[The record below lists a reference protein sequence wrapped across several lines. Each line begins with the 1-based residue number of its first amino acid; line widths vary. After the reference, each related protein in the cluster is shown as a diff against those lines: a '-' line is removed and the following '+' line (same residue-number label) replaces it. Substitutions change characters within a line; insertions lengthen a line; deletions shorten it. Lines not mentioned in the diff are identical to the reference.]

1 MKVRIKQTEKGK
13 KEGKETQAEQTK
25 VSAKQAKKA
34 EEKGIQEKEKT
45 VSREKKLLRTKTGE
59 IFGFSIRTQ
68 LIIGFCIPILFLMT
82 VGVVSYQK
90 AAAGLTENYENSTMN
105 ALEMTRNSLDSSFK
119 IISQEVMELGQDAT
133 VRSYAL
139 GAFSKDSTKKGQ
151 SKNDLKNKLSVMET
165 SSDLIQN
172 IHIIPVDGE
181 AVLTTKTLSS
191 AEIDSFMTKLK
202 DSEDGALLENDFVK
216 WTGSHPCIDGVME
229 ISEKDYLVFCSQ
241 AIRSGDNKALIVID
255 VSTEEIGNLLSQL
268 DFGENSQVSFVTDS
282 GKEIDSGAA
291 IPVTET
297 EFFEKGKAEGNEWFT
312 QYVTYE
318 RKEYFYMMCKS
329 ATLDG
334 YITVLVPKANIV
346 KSSVGIR
353 NLTLLLVIS
362 ATAVAI
368 LLGIFIT
375 AGISRNIRKSEKSLK
390 RVSEGELFLPAKN
403 ERIPKNEFGRLHGA
417 IRNTITK
424 MRQLVLEVIKMMGIV
439 SDSGSLVD
447 ESGKQVSRYVQD
459 MNEQMKRVET
469 IVESESIEIENCNE
483 QMEKLSDEIKA
494 VSKGIMETI
503 EQVHQSRDMIYGGQ
517 EAVESMTKQA
527 AQTTQATGEVQQKVS
542 MLGEKLGDIAGFA
555 ENIQDIASQT
565 NLLSLNASIEAARAG
580 ENGRG
585 FSVVAEEIRKLAD
598 NAGKTAASIQDMIKE
613 IRSYSKEAVER
624 VEIAEDIVTKQG
636 ESVRNTSEAFENMNR
651 FLESMIDKMERLA
664 VEVEGMNNERRT
676 TLSSIRSIG
685 ELSGD
690 LVHFSE
696 QMKESLQLQ
705 VKAAGT
711 LTEQADKMK
720 ENMGTLKETVE
731 IFKVEM

>member
-1 MKVRIKQTEKGK
+1 MEVLTKQTKKGK
-13 KEGKETQAEQTK
+13 KERQERKSPAAQ
-25 VSAKQAKKA
+25 KQIGRK
-34 EEKGIQEKEKT
+34 I
-45 VSREKKLLRTKTGE
+45 GE
-59 IFGFSIRTQ
+59 NFGFSIRTQ

-82 VGVVSYQK
+82 VGIVSYQK
-90 AAAGLTENYENSTMN
+90 ASAGLTENYENSTIN

-119 IISQEVMELGQDAT
+119 IISQEVMELGQEAAL
-133 VRSYAL
+133 RSYAL
-139 GAFSKDSTKKGQ
+139 GALSKDSTKKGQ
-151 SKNDLKNKLSVMET
+151 SKNDIRNKLSVMET

-191 AEIDSFMTKLK
+191 QEIDSFMSELK
-202 DSEDGALLENDFVK
+202 ASEDGELLESDFVK
-216 WTGSHPCIDGVME
+216 WTGSHPCIDSKMD
-229 ISEKDYLVFCSQ
+229 ISEDDYLVFCSQ
-241 AIRSGDNKALIVID
+241 SIRSGENKALIVID
-255 VSTEEIGNLLSQL
+255 VSTQGISNLLSQL
-268 DFGENSQVSFVTDS
+268 DFGENSQVSFVTES
-282 GKEIDSGAA
+282 GKEIDCGAA

-297 EFFEKGKAEGNEWFT
+297 EFFQKGKEQGNEWYT

-346 KSSVGIR
+346 KSSVEIR
-353 NLTLLLVIS
+353 NLTLFLVIS
-362 ATAVAI
+362 ATMLAI
-368 LLGIFIT
+368 LLGTFIT
-375 AGISRNIRKSEKSLK
+375 AGISRNIKKSEKSLK

-403 ERIPKNEFGRLHGA
+403 ERIPQNEFGRLHGA

-424 MRQLVLEVIKMMGIV
+424 MRQLVLEVVKMMGIV

-447 ESGKQVSRYVQD
+447 ESGKQVSQYVQV

-483 QMEKLSDEIKA
+483 QMEKLSNEIKA

-503 EQVHQSRDMIYGGQ
+503 EQVHQSRDMICGGQ
-517 EAVESMTKQA
+517 EAVESMTEQA
-527 AQTTQATGEVQQKVS
+527 AQTTQATGEVQKKVAL
-542 MLGEKLGDIAGFA
+542 LGEKLGDIAGFV
-555 ENIQDIASQT
+555 ENIQEIASQT

-598 NAGKTAASIQDMIKE
+598 NAGKTAVSIQDMIKE

-624 VEIAEDIVTKQG
+624 VEIAENIVIKQG
-636 ESVRNTSEAFENMNR
+636 ESVQNTSEAFKNINCFLENMI
-651 FLESMIDKMERLA
+651 SKMEQLA
-664 VEVEGMNNERRT
+664 IEVEGMNNERRT

-696 QMKESLQLQ
+696 QMKESLQYQ
-705 VKAAGT
+705 VKAAET
-711 LTEQADKMK
+711 LTEQAEKMK

-731 IFKVEM
+731 IFKVEG